1 MNLKKL
7 AVLFISAVVFVV
19 FGITASAEGEL
30 KINVEYDYYGLP
42 FVSVTPSAE
51 GNVIR
56 YTTDG
61 SKPTFHSAPIDADR
75 EFAVYEKTT
84 FRVAEF
90 TPDGT
95 RVAGVKKTIAQKVA
109 PVEFDFE
116 YEKTETVV
124 RLSCATAGATI
135 RYTTDGTKPDGNSAV
150 YTEPLR
156 FKTNTKVRACAYL
169 DGYTS
174 SGSYSATAKISAG
187 KTETAKVD
195 AIKYSQSNL
204 SDKGVAY
211 ITFLPQKI
219 SNVIYYTTDGSD
231 PSTSSK
237 KYSKRIRFDEPGVL
251 RALEYTAKGDFVASI
266 KMNVSPRVTPVE
278 LSCVDFATGTRTIAL
293 SCETQGAT
301 IYYTIDGTRPSA
313 KYSQVYTAPVV
324 ISNNVR
330 IQAMA
335 VKDGY
340 KNSTVSGEY
349 GKYVPVVLKDFSA
362 DDPAYREIQTFIN
375 DRRIANGLRPIT
387 LDEALCKAATI
398 RAKEISVLY
407 DNVRPNDMN
416 YYSVLEEVGCKVSY
430 SMESLGIGDTARE
443 FAIDILSRNE
453 EAADLL
459 TNKHGVN
466 AIGAGYFD
474 QNGKRYWVLLSVKLD

>member
-1 MNLKKL
+1 MKKL
-7 AVLFISAVVFVV
+7 AVLFISAVVFAV
-19 FGITASAEGEL
+19 FGITASAEGGL

-42 FVSVTPSAE
+42 FVRVTPSAE

-56 YTTDG
+56 YTIDG

-75 EFAVYEKTT
+75 EFAVYDKTT

-95 RVAGVKKTIAQKVA
+95 RVAGAKKTVAQKVA

-116 YEKTETVV
+116 YEKAETVV
-124 RLSCATAGATI
+124 RLSCATVGATI
-135 RYTTDGTKPDGNSAV
+135 RYTTDGTKPDEKSEI

-174 SGSYSATAKISAG
+174 SGSYSGTAKISSG
-187 KTETAKVD
+187 KTETAKAD
-195 AIKYSQSNL
+195 LIKYTQSNL
-204 SDKGVAY
+204 SDQGIAY
-211 ITFLPQKI
+211 ITFLPQKS

-231 PSTSSK
+231 PSTKSK
-237 KYSKRIRFDEPGVL
+237 KYSKRVRFDEPGVL

-266 KMNVSPRVTPVE
+266 KMNVSPRVKPVQ
-278 LSCVDFATGTRTIAL
+278 LSCVDFAIGTRTIAL
-293 SCETQGAT
+293 SCEEEGAT
-301 IYYTIDGTRPSA
+301 IYYTIDGTRPTSE
-313 KYSQVYTAPVV
+313 YSPIYTAPVV
-324 ISNNVR
+324 ISNNVK
-330 IQAMA
+330 IHAMA

-340 KNSTVSGEY
+340 KNSIVTGEY
-349 GKYVPVVLKDFSA
+349 GKYISVVLKDFNA
-362 DDPAYREIQTFIN
+362 GDPAYREFQTVIN
-375 DRRIANGLRPIT
+375 ERRAANGLGAIA

-407 DNVRPNDMN
+407 DNVRPNDMM
-416 YYSVLEEVGCKVSY
+416 YYTVIEEVGVSVDY
-430 SMESLGIGDTARE
+430 SMESLGIGNTARE

-453 EAADLL
+453 EAASLL
-459 TNKHGVN
+459 TNKHGIN
-466 AIGAGYFD
+466 AVGVGYYD
-474 QNGKRYWVLLSVKLD
+474 RNGNRYWVLLSVKLD